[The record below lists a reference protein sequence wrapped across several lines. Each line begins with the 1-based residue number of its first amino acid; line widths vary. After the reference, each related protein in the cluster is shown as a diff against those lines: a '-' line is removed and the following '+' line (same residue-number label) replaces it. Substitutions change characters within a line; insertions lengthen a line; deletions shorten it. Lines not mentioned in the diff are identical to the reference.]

1 MLTVSRLNLLT
12 LPPPCFR
19 SDSAVFSTVPRRR
32 YRPTPHLRWPGFR
45 RSQRRLRHLSK
56 RWHRHPTVACRA
68 TGARATGARGSS
80 PRFSIHAP
88 AAAGGAHRAAAP
100 TTRKS
105 ASSTNVFPSPREPRP
120 GPQKAPRSSSNFI
133 DAVRFFTA
141 AALTSMQPAKADQ
154 PGFDRRAWP
163 GRAPR
168 PCA

>member
-1 MLTVSRLNLLT
+1 MAQLSTFFAPYPKVSIRLTVSRLNLLT

-32 YRPTPHLRWPGFR
+32 YRPTPHLRWPGFP

-56 RWHRHPTVACRA
+56 RWHRHATVACRA

-88 AAAGGAHRAAAP
+88 ATAGGAHRAAAP

-120 GPQKAPRSSSNFI
+120 GRPAKGAPEFIQFHRRGSLFHCCSAHFHAPR
-133 DAVRFFTA
+133 
-141 AALTSMQPAKADQ
+141 Q
-154 PGFDRRAWP
+154 G
-163 GRAPR
+163 
-168 PCA
+168 